1 MTEFL
6 IWFIASFI
14 STFGFSYLYYKIS
27 DSYVKINLKISIV
40 FIIGV
45 LFLSLVK
52 YYDVTYLS
60 AVSYFLFFPIFFF
73 LINYESFAKY
83 LFYLIF
89 VWIYGVILDMFSM
102 LFVLFLQHVLNF
114 NIYSYISR
122 LILSSFVFLLFII
135 SAKSIKF
142 KNLVN
147 NIYKKVQRI
156 NYFDFALVAFAI
168 FVFFVGFVIFLSLD
182 NMSLSVL
189 LMAVLFLLSLSFVLL
204 IRVRVH
210 LIENDI
216 FLNLL
221 KENNEF
227 YLKIEDE
234 NRIFK
239 HNLTAKL
246 LSVKS
251 VSDKKARKLIDDLI
265 QSYNKNMDF
274 SIQIK
279 DMPYGLNG
287 IIYEKIYPYI
297 GKLHIKIYNKITFD
311 IFKKLKP
318 RRYNVFVEKMIIA
331 LDNAIE
337 SCMTSIDKVLVIN
350 LYSEDN
356 EIIMDIKNT
365 FSADLNLEEL
375 GKINYSTKDKKN
387 GRRRG
392 LGLFSALRDNE
403 VKMSIKIINNLFVTR
418 IVAKQN
424 LIDGE

>member
-318 RRYNVFVEKMIIA
+318 RYNVFVEKMIIA

>member
-6 IWFIASFI
+6 VWLVACFM
-14 STFGFSYLYYKIS
+14 STLGVAYLYYKLT
-27 DSYVKINLKISIV
+27 DADRKITPKICLLFIV
-40 FIIGV
+40 GITLIA
-45 LFLSLVK
+45 LVK
-52 YYDVTYLS
+52 YYNITFVS
-60 AVSYFLFFPIFFF
+60 AISYFLYFPF
-73 LINYESFAKY
+73 LFYAIKYTSFTKF
-83 LFYLIF
+83 LFYLII
-89 VWIYGVILDMFSM
+89 VWIYGVILDMISM
-102 LFVLFLQHVLNF
+102 LFVLFLQYIFDF
-114 NIYSYISR
+114 NIYSYVSR
-122 LILSSFVFLLFII
+122 IILSSIVFIMFII
-135 SAKSIKF
+135 TARSTKF
-142 KNLVN
+142 KTIVN
-147 NIYKKVQRI
+147 NAYKKVQKI
-156 NYFDFALVAFAI
+156 NYFDFALVSFAI

-189 LMAVLFLLSLSFVLL
+189 LMAVLFLLGLSFVLL

-210 LIENDI
+210 LVENDI

-265 QSYNKNMDF
+265 KSYNNNMDF

-337 SCMTSIDKVLVIN
+337 SCMTSVDKVLVIN
-350 LYSEDN
+350 LYFENN

-375 GKINYSTKDKKN
+375 GNINYSTKSN
-387 GRRRG
+387 GNGKRRG

-403 VKMSIKIINNLFVTR
+403 VKLSIKIINNLFVTR

-424 LIDGE
+424 MNEDE

>member
-6 IWFIASFI
+6 VWLVACFM
-14 STFGFSYLYYKIS
+14 STFGVAYLYYKLT
-27 DSYVKINLKISIV
+27 DADRKITPKICLLFIV
-40 FIIGV
+40 GITLIA
-45 LFLSLVK
+45 LVK
-52 YYDVTYLS
+52 YYNITFVS
-60 AVSYFLFFPIFFF
+60 AISYFLYFPF
-73 LINYESFAKY
+73 LFYAIKYTSFTKF
-83 LFYLIF
+83 LFYLII
-89 VWIYGVILDMFSM
+89 VWIYGVILDMISM
-102 LFVLFLQHVLNF
+102 LFVLFLQYIFDF
-114 NIYSYISR
+114 NIYSYVSR
-122 LILSSFVFLLFII
+122 IILSSIVFIMFII
-135 SAKSIKF
+135 TARSTKF
-142 KNLVN
+142 KTIVN
-147 NIYKKVQRI
+147 NAYKKVQKI
-156 NYFDFALVAFAI
+156 NYFDFALVSFAI

-189 LMAVLFLLSLSFVLL
+189 LMAVLFLLGLSFVLL

-210 LIENDI
+210 LVENDI

-265 QSYNKNMDF
+265 KSYNNNMDF

-337 SCMTSIDKVLVIN
+337 SCMTSVDKVLVIN
-350 LYSEDN
+350 LYFENN

-375 GKINYSTKDKKN
+375 GNINYSTKSN
-387 GRRRG
+387 GNGKRRG

-403 VKMSIKIINNLFVTR
+403 VKLSIKIINNLFVTR

-424 LIDGE
+424 MNEDE